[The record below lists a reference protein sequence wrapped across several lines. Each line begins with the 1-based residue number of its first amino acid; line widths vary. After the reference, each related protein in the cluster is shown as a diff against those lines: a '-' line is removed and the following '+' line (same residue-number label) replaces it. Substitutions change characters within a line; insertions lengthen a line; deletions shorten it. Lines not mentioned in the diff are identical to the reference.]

1 MKDTIIGGIAGIIII
16 IFMIGLFAL
25 CGWAIASLLNVVLTQ
40 IGLGSINFWGG
51 CCILAIGQIIKFFTH
66 FGNK

>member
-1 MKDTIIGGIAGIIII
+1 MKDTIIGGIAGFIVIII
-16 IFMIGLFAL
+16 MIGLFAL